1 MAAVVFAAGAARAWY
16 LPLNSEGVPSD
27 GYDADFYALS
37 TDNSPLEYPNNA
49 TNWANPFSAFD
60 GAVWINTGSGPVLL
74 TTAVNADLWVYDT
87 DASWGSGGNGTGG
100 ANGWVEEARL
110 LNSDGSAAGD
120 FSSNIPGAFNGPAEE
135 LGVPGTSWKAYDNR
149 GTATKGYGSD
159 TTFQME
165 LYLWT
170 GTETTYAAALADGQ
184 YTADAVWT
192 QTVLPAQYGMLSPKM
207 PLEID
212 NPALVLEDLPGDA
225 NHDGRVDVNDL
236 TVVLTDFGMTGA
248 DWAQGDFVGDGT
260 VDIND
265 LTILLTHFGDS
276 IGSSA
281 AGTAAVPEP
290 GALALLLAGLVTL
303 LGCARQRR
311 VQERTA

>member
-1 MAAVVFAAGAARAWY
+1 MRRVMTLLGVMAIVVLAAGAAQAWY
-16 LPLNSEGVPSD
+16 LPFDSEGVPGS
-27 GYDADFYALS
+27 GFDAAFYAS
-37 TDNSPLEYPNNA
+37 TTMNSPW
-49 TNWANPFSAFD
+49 TNSDPSSTYD
-60 GAVWINTGSGPVLL
+60 GALWIISGSGPVML
-74 TTAVNADLWVYDT
+74 TTAVNADLWVDDY

-120 FSSNIPGAFNGPAEE
+120 FSSNLPGALIGPAYE
-135 LGVPGTSWKAYDNR
+135 LGVPGTCWKAYDNR

-170 GTETTYAAALADGQ
+170 GTEPTYAAALADGQ
-184 YTADAVWT
+184 YTADAIWT
-192 QTVLPAQYGMLSPKM
+192 QTVLAAHYGMISPTM

-212 NPALVLEDLPGDA
+212 NPAIVLEDLPGDA
-225 NHDGRVDVNDL
+225 NHDGRVDINDL
-236 TVVLTDFGMTGA
+236 TIVLADFGMTNA
-248 DWAQGDFVGDGT
+248 DLAQGDFIGDGK

-265 LTILLTHFGDS
+265 LTIVLAHYNQTVA
-276 IGSSA
+276 SSA

-290 GALALLLAGLVTL
+290 STMAIAAAALFGLLA
-303 LGCARQRR
+303 CCRR
-311 VQERTA
+311 KRK